1 MESLCAKQY
10 RSWSIVLAVVIL
22 AVFLSGCGDS
32 PPDPNMDAA
41 NSTINIIEDTL
52 PELKS
57 QISSLNQAIADA
69 ESNGIDVTEIRAV
82 VTDANSKIRSVESG
96 LDDAKSF
103 YSSRDYDSA
112 NTTAQ
117 TTYTDL
123 RELQNDLN
131 QVADKL
137 CALTAIQNVETTIA
151 TLKTNHLS
159 LEEKIATAESEGV
172 DTTEVKKQLTN
183 LNNTFS
189 GADKKIADMNHRLK
203 SENYDSVI
211 SISSEANITIQQIQ
225 NSLNQGVES
234 LKEAYNKTIS
244 QCQELL
250 GQVDIECQKAEIYI
264 DDAEHAGADVS
275 QLQIR
280 LDQART
286 GFTEA
291 QDAFSNRK
299 FNVVKSKTN
308 SVIEV
313 SSQIEADAL
322 ESKYDAITGKVIQ
335 SASKQVC
342 GDEANNLID
351 EAEGVR
357 SNKEFD
363 KAIELVNKA
372 VAVTATFII
381 DSGIKEIETFSA
393 QTSIP
398 LNLDQ
403 FKAMNAES
411 RSLFEKD
418 DLVGSVNQSKEI
430 SAAMR
435 GMTEAFNAYN
445 EADAAIKVAK
455 RTSCLWAKADVSKSE
470 ELLAESEEM
479 LAQGRYPEVV
489 SLAKQAKENASNET
503 EITENKIKKNIFLRV
518 ASFLGG
524 LVSKP
529 PDISGSETQ
538 TMKLTYITGLNLVE
552 VDLSPPEISI
562 EAGEVYAA
570 PFVSIEGID
579 TNLIHTDAP
588 DIGRTIYTDAEIVEI
603 DTDHLK
609 LGKTTCAYV
618 TLKNT
623 GEETIKTVKVEIVA
637 GKEFCS
643 FVFCEYKTMSES
655 FEYNVE
661 IKPGEPET
669 LEQKFELPTE
679 ISGHPLG
686 GTYDVTIKVWVNGQL
701 LPVEKREV
709 PLST

>member
-10 RSWSIVLAVVIL
+10 RSWSVVLTVVIL

-52 PELKS
+52 PEIKS
-57 QISSLNQAIADA
+57 QISSLNQEIADA
-69 ESNGIDVTEIRAV
+69 ESNRMDVTEIRAV
-82 VTDANSKIRSVESG
+82 VTDANSKIQSVESG
-96 LDDAKSF
+96 LNDAKSF
-103 YSSRDYDSA
+103 YTSRDYDSA

-137 CALTAIQNVETTIA
+137 CALTAIQNIETTIA
-151 TLKTNHLS
+151 TLKTNHSS
-159 LEEKIATAESEGV
+159 LEEQIATAESEGV
-172 DTTEVKKQLTN
+172 DTTEVKKHLTN

-189 GADKKIADMNHRLK
+189 GADKKIVDMNHCLK

-250 GQVDIECQKAEIYI
+250 GQADIGCQKAEIYI
-264 DDAEHAGADVS
+264 KDAGHAGADVS

-291 QDAFSNRK
+291 QDAFSNRQ
-299 FNVVKSKTN
+299 FNAVKSKTN
-308 SVIEV
+308 SIIEV
-313 SSQIEADAL
+313 LSQIETDAL
-322 ESKYDAITGKVIQ
+322 ESKYDVITGKVIQ

-342 GDEANNLID
+342 GNEANNLID
-351 EAEGVR
+351 EAESAR

-372 VAVTATFII
+372 IAATDLFII
-381 DSGIKEIETFSA
+381 DSEIKEIETFSV
-393 QTSIP
+393 QTSTP

-403 FKAMNAES
+403 FKAMNAKS
-411 RSLFEKD
+411 RSLFEED
-418 DLVGSVNQSKEI
+418 NLIGSVNQSKEI

-445 EADAAIKVAK
+445 EADAALEVAK
-455 RTSCLWAKADVSKSE
+455 RTSCLWVKADVSKSE

-489 SLAKQAKENASNET
+489 SLAKQAKENASNEA
-503 EITENKIKKNIFLRV
+503 EITENKIKKNVFLRV
-518 ASFLGG
+518 ASFLSG
-524 LVSKP
+524 LVYKS
-529 PDISGSETQ
+529 PDIPLSETE

-562 EAGEVYAA
+562 EAEEVYAA

-579 TNLIHTDAP
+579 TNRIHTDAP
-588 DIGRTIYTDAEIVEI
+588 DIWRTTYTDAEIVEI
-603 DTDHLK
+603 DTDYLK
-609 LGKTTCAYV
+609 LGMRSYAYI

-623 GEETIKTVKVEIVA
+623 GTETIKTENVEIVA
-637 GKEFCS
+637 GRDFGWLAG
-643 FVFCEYKTMSES
+643 YQTMTET

-661 IKPGEPET
+661 IKPDESET
-669 LEQKFELPTE
+669 LQQPFDLPVE
-679 ISGHPLG
+679 KSGYLLK
-686 GTYDVTIKVWVNGQL
+686 GTYDVVVKVWANEQM

>member
-10 RSWSIVLAVVIL
+10 RSWSIVLAVIIL

-52 PELKS
+52 PEIKS

-69 ESNGIDVTEIRAV
+69 ESNGMDVTEIRAV
-82 VTDANSKIRSVESG
+82 VMNANSKIQSVESG

-103 YSSRDYDSA
+103 YSSRDYNSA

-123 RELQNDLN
+123 REIQDDLN
-131 QVADKL
+131 QVVDKL
-137 CALTAIQNVETTIA
+137 RALTAIQNVENTIA

-159 LEEKIATAESEGV
+159 LEEQIATAESEGV
-172 DTTEVKKQLTN
+172 DTTEVKKHLTN

-189 GADKKIADMNHRLK
+189 GADKKIADMDHYLK
-203 SENYDSVI
+203 NENYDSVI
-211 SISSEANITIQQIQ
+211 SISSEANTTIQQIQ

-250 GQVDIECQKAEIYI
+250 GQADIECQKAEIYI

-280 LDQART
+280 LDQTRT

-291 QDAFSNRK
+291 QDAFSNRQ
-299 FNVVKSKTN
+299 FNVVKSNTN

-322 ESKYDAITGKVIQ
+322 ESKYDVITGKVIQ

-342 GDEANNLID
+342 GNEANNLID
-351 EAEGVR
+351 EAESAR

-372 VAVTATFII
+372 IAATDLFII
-381 DSGIKEIETFSA
+381 DSGIKEIETFSV
-393 QTSIP
+393 QTSTP
-398 LNLDQ
+398 MNLDQ

-411 RSLFEKD
+411 RSLFEEG
-418 DLVGSVNQSKEI
+418 DLIGSVNQSKEI

-435 GMTEAFNAYN
+435 EMTEAFNAYN

-455 RTSCLWAKADVSKSE
+455 RTSCLWVKADVSKSE

-489 SLAKQAKENASNET
+489 SLAKQAKENAFSEA
-503 EITENKIKKNIFLRV
+503 EITENKIKKNVFLRV
-518 ASFLGG
+518 ASFLSG
-524 LVSKP
+524 LVYKS
-529 PDISGSETQ
+529 PDIPLSETE

-552 VDLSPPEISI
+552 IDLSPPEISI

-579 TNLIHTDAP
+579 TSLIHTDAP
-588 DIGRTIYTDAEIVEI
+588 DIGRTTYTDAEIVEI
-603 DTDHLK
+603 DTSHLK
-609 LGKTTCAYV
+609 LGKTTCAFI

-623 GEETIKTVKVEIVA
+623 GTETIKTVNVEISA
-637 GKEFCS
+637 YSSRYQQSK
-643 FVFCEYKTMSES
+643 KIPLDPH
-655 FEYNVE
+655 NVE
-661 IKPGEPET
+661 IKPSESEDLQECFYLPEKDPDYGVS
-669 LEQKFELPTE
+669 LE
-679 ISGHPLG
+679 GY
-686 GTYDVTIKVWVNGQL
+686 YDVTIKVWVNEQL
-701 LPVEKREV
+701 LPVKTIKDL

>member
-1 MESLCAKQY
+1 MASLCAKQY
-10 RSWSIVLAVVIL
+10 RSWSIVLAVIIL

-41 NSTINIIEDTL
+41 NSAINIIEDTL
-52 PELKS
+52 PEIKS
-57 QISSLNQAIADA
+57 QISSLNQAIADV
-69 ESNGIDVTEIRAV
+69 ESSGMDVTEIKAV
-82 VTDANSKIRSVESG
+82 VTDANSKIQSIESG

-103 YSSRDYDSA
+103 YSSRDYNSA

-151 TLKTNHLS
+151 TLKANHTS
-159 LEEKIATAESEGV
+159 LEEQITTAESEGV
-172 DTTEVKKQLTN
+172 DTTEVKKHLTN

-189 GADKKIADMNHRLK
+189 GADKKIADMNRHLK
-203 SENYDSVI
+203 SENYDSVT
-211 SISSEANITIQQIQ
+211 SISSEANTTIQQIQ

-250 GQVDIECQKAEIYI
+250 GQADIECQKAEIYA
-264 DDAEHAGADVS
+264 DDAEHAGADIS

-291 QDAFSNRK
+291 QDAFSNRQ
-299 FNVVKSKTN
+299 FNVVKSKTK

-313 SSQIEADAL
+313 SSQIETDAL
-322 ESKYDAITGKVIQ
+322 ESKYDVITGTVIQ

-342 GDEANNLID
+342 GNEANNLID
-351 EAEGVR
+351 EAESAR
-357 SNKEFD
+357 HNKEFD

-381 DSGIKEIETFSA
+381 DSGIKEIETFSV

-411 RSLFEKD
+411 QSLFEKD

-430 SAAMR
+430 SAGMR
-435 GMTEAFNAYN
+435 GLTEAFNAYN
-445 EADAAIKVAK
+445 EADAAIKGAR
-455 RTSCLWAKADVSKSE
+455 RTSCLWAKVDVSKSE
-470 ELLAESEEM
+470 ELLGESREM
-479 LAQGRYPEVV
+479 LAQGGYLEAAN
-489 SLAKQAKENASNET
+489 LAKQAEENAFNEA
-503 EITENKIKKNIFLRV
+503 EITENKIKKNVFLR
-518 ASFLGG
+518 AANFLSG
-524 LVSKP
+524 LVSKS
-529 PDISGSETQ
+529 PDISVSETQ

-579 TNLIHTDAP
+579 TSLIHTDAP
-588 DIGRTIYTDAEIVEI
+588 DIGRTTYTDAEIVEI
-603 DTDHLK
+603 DTDYLK
-609 LGKTTCAYV
+609 LGTRSYAYI

-623 GEETIKTVKVEIVA
+623 GNETIKTVKVEIIA
-637 GKEFCS
+637 GRDFDWP
-643 FVFCEYKTMSES
+643 VGYRTMTET
-655 FEYNVE
+655 FDYNVE
-661 IKPGEPET
+661 IKTGESET
-669 LEQKFELPTE
+669 LSQALPLPKTM
-679 ISGHPLG
+679 SGYSLK
-686 GTYDVTIKVWVNGQL
+686 GTYDVTIKVWVNERL
-701 LPVEKREV
+701 LPIERRKV

>member
-41 NSTINIIEDTL
+41 NSAINIIEDTL
-52 PELKS
+52 PEIKS
-57 QISSLNQAIADA
+57 QISSLNQAIADV
-69 ESNGIDVTEIRAV
+69 ESSGMDVTEIKAV
-82 VTDANSKIRSVESG
+82 VTDANSKIQSIESG

-103 YSSRDYDSA
+103 YSSRDYNSA

-286 GFTEA
+286 DFTEA
-291 QDAFSNRK
+291 QDAFSNRQ

-308 SVIEV
+308 SVIKV

-322 ESKYDAITGKVIQ
+322 ESKYDVITGKVIQ

-351 EAEGVR
+351 EAESVR
-357 SNKEFD
+357 GNKEFD

-372 VAVTATFII
+372 IAATAISII

-393 QTSIP
+393 QTSTP
-398 LNLDQ
+398 MNLDQ
-403 FKAMNAES
+403 FKAMKVES
-411 RSLFEKD
+411 RSLFEEGN
-418 DLVGSVNQSKEI
+418 LIGSVNQSKEI

-445 EADAAIKVAK
+445 EADAAIKAAK

-489 SLAKQAKENASNET
+489 SLAKQAKESAFNET
-503 EITENKIKKNIFLRV
+503 EITENKIKKNVFLRV

-524 LVSKP
+524 LVYKS
-529 PDISGSETQ
+529 PDIPLSETE

-552 VDLSPPEISI
+552 IDLSPPEISI

-570 PFVSIEGID
+570 PFVSMEGID
-579 TNLIHTDAP
+579 TSLIHTDAP
-588 DIGRTIYTDAEIVEI
+588 DIGRTTYIDAEIVEI
-603 DTDHLK
+603 DTDYLK
-609 LGKTTCAYV
+609 LGTRSYAYI

-623 GEETIKTVKVEIVA
+623 GTETIKTVKVGIIADRDFGWLV
-637 GKEFCS
+637 GDQKQ
-643 FVFCEYKTMSES
+643 SET
-655 FEYNVE
+655 FEYNVG
-661 IKPGEPET
+661 IKYGESET
-669 LEQKFELPTE
+669 LQQWFELPTKM
-679 ISGHPLG
+679 SGVSLE

-709 PLST
+709 YLST